1 MTTGQGYLT
10 THVLDT
16 ARGLPAAGL
25 DIELYRIAGEDRQ
38 FLGRHTTNSDGRT
51 DQPVL
56 PAGQFATGAYELL
69 FKVGPYHAAAGQ
81 SPQDAFLDEVPVRF
95 RITDPNAHYH
105 VPLLVSPFSYAT
117 YRGS

>member
-1 MTTGQGYLT
+1 MAGQGYLT

-25 DIELYRIAGEDRQ
+25 EIDLYQIDGNDRLH
-38 FLGRHTTNSDGRT
+38 LGRHITNSDGRT

-56 PAGQFATGAYELL
+56 PVDQFAVGTYELL
-69 FKVGPYHAAAGQ
+69 FKVGPYHATVAGQ
-81 SPQDAFLDEVPVRF
+81 ASEDAFLDEVPIRF